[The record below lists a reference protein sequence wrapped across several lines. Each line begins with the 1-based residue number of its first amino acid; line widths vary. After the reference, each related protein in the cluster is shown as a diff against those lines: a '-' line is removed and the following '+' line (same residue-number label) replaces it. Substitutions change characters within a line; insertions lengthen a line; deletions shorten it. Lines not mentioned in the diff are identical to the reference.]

1 MKIRQ
6 KISVVIITRNSAE
19 FLPECLESVN
29 WADEIII
36 LDFNSTD
43 QTRNIACQYGAIVYR
58 TNSWNGYGKQR
69 QIAQSYAQNSMILMI
84 DSDERVT
91 NNLKNSIQNILKEP
105 ETDTVY
111 LLSRSNLFLGRFMRH
126 GGWYPDRVIRL
137 YPRHFQ
143 YNSNLVHEAL
153 YAPKTKIKLLDG
165 DLLHITCSDFYSFQ
179 LKQLSH
185 AKAWAIQSNQNG
197 KNSNVIRIFLYT
209 IWTFIQTLLI
219 RASFLDGT
227 KGWILAMVN
236 SQYTFNKYTTL
247 WTLNRSTKKKL
258 HEK

>member
-6 KISVVIITRNSAE
+6 KISVVIITRNSAA

-29 WADEIII
+29 WADEIVV

-43 QTRNIACQYGAIVYR
+43 QTQNIACQYGAIVYT

-69 QIAQSYAQNSMILMI
+69 QIAQSYAHHSMILMI

-91 NNLKNSIQNILKEP
+91 NNLKNSIQNVLKEP

-111 LLSRSNLFLGRFMRH
+111 LVSRSNLFLGRFMRH

-153 YAPKTKIKLLDG
+153 CAPKTKIKLLYG
-165 DLLHITCSDFYSFQ
+165 DLLHITGSDFFSFQ
-179 LKQLSH
+179 LKQLAH
-185 AKAWAIQSNQNG
+185 AKAWAIQSNQDG
-197 KNSNVIRIFLYT
+197 KHSDVIRILLNT
-209 IWTFIQTLLI
+209 IWTFMQTLLI

-227 KGWILAMVN
+227 QGWILAIVN
-236 SQYTFNKYTTL
+236 SQYTFNKYTIL
-247 WTLNRSTKKKL
+247 WTLNRSTKKKI
-258 HEK
+258 HEQ